1 MALTPRQMML
11 IEAAMQPGLNRTVE
25 SICKAA
31 DVSRAT
37 YYRWLQKDAEFREAW
52 EAAWRGSLRRHLP
65 GVVAAVIQKALAGDM
80 RAARLV
86 ADMAGAITRQSTVS
100 IEVAVRREA
109 ERVAAAMGLDPDEVV
124 AEAEAILR
132 ENDL

>member
-11 IEAAMQPGLNRTVE
+11 IEAAMQPGLRRTVE
-25 SICKAA
+25 SICAEA
-31 DVSRAT
+31 GVSRAT
-37 YYRWLQKDAEFREAW
+37 YYRWLKDGEFREAW

-65 GVVAAVIQKALAGDM
+65 GVVAAVIQKALSGDM

-86 ADMAGAITRQSTVS
+86 ADMAGAITRQSHVS
-100 IEVAVRREA
+100 IEVAVRREVD
-109 ERVAAAMGLDPDEVV
+109 RVAAEMGLDPDEVM

-132 ENDL
+132 ENEL